1 MGSFLMV
8 YASQAR
14 ICAVENIFMAVCKD
28 SFFSDLKVVEFS
40 SVLAGPAVGMFFAEL
55 GADVIKIENKTTG
68 GDITRSWKQPSEKT
82 DTAVSAYWSS
92 VNWGKKHL
100 FLDLDDPID
109 RSKALALAANADVV
123 ISNFKPS
130 SAQRMGVDS
139 ASLRAQNK
147 QLIFAQLNA
156 FADPEDESPAFDA
169 VLQAE
174 AGFLYMNGEPD
185 RPPVKMPVA
194 MIDILAAHQL
204 KEGILLALLH
214 RARTGEGCTITTSLM
229 ESALASLV
237 NQASNFLMNGHIPQ
251 RMGTL
256 HPNIAPYGDVFYSA
270 DGFPLLLAVGTARQ
284 FHQLC
289 HCLDL
294 LYLLQKTAF
303 QTNSSRVQH
312 RDQLH
317 DLLAE
322 SMAKRTIEDL
332 MATFKANG
340 VPAGRIRDLQSV
352 FEKPE
357 AQAMILKETTQE
369 GEETLRIASVALKFS

>member
-1 MGSFLMV
+1 
-8 YASQAR
+8 
-14 ICAVENIFMAVCKD
+14 MAVCKD

-204 KEGILLALLH
+204 KEGILLALLQ